1 MADNN
6 VTIGIDVTRDLGLLF
21 ERLQE
26 LQEEGRRQALMLAA
40 DVVRKQLSS
49 SPGTPENELA
59 DMAARSVRAFLA
71 GADVLVSRPGDEP
84 GSPRS

>member
-6 VTIGIDVTRDLGLLF
+6 VTIGIDVTRDMGLLF

-26 LQEEGRRQALMLAA
+26 LQEDVRRQALMLAA
-40 DVVRKQLSS
+40 DVVRKQLSI
-49 SPGTPENELA
+49 SPGTPEKELA

-71 GADVLVSRPGDEP
+71 GADVLVNRPGDEP

>member
-1 MADNN
+1 MAEST
-6 VTIGIDVTRDLGLLF
+6 VTVGVDVSPDLMLALG
-21 ERLQE
+21 RLQE
-26 LQEEGRRQALMLAA
+26 LQEEVRRQALMLAS

-49 SPGTPENELA
+49 SPGTPEKELA
-59 DMAARSVRAFLA
+59 DMAVRSVRAFIA